1 MLEQV
6 LTYAAVFIAVLFVMT
21 VLLAM
26 KPAARGTFLAVLVG
40 MGAGLIG
47 VQIAQMHVFTILL
60 LIWVLFSKRA
70 SRSIAPVEAVLT
82 VVAAAILASTVLYGQ
97 LVNSPTLGLQLLAL
111 AGCTALIVVF
121 ASPADAKAMLYGLLI
136 MTSAS
141 SIFGLLQVVGIAP
154 YDAWH
159 LSISA
164 LGRPTGLYSEPDWL
178 GMMAGVGLVLA
189 WRLPLRRWVRVLL
202 ILANMSAWVLAFARA
217 AWVAVVASALL
228 AVAIHLITRKRGAPR
243 RTEKSGRLL
252 ATALS
257 GVVAVLAFSFIP
269 SLHDN
274 LVTRLS
280 NTLRVADNDVSAQA
294 RVAQNDGLN
303 YLASTS
309 PWYGWGLS
317 TSGRV
322 GVSGRLNYGESRNNV
337 GSNWL
342 VSFWVDGGLLSIAL
356 LLVFA
361 VAIALT
367 LRTIQAQVFVLVLL
381 ASFFSNAVFQPV
393 TWLML
398 GLCLVVVR
406 TRREQLGDR
415 QLAGPGRMA
424 PTVDRPAI
432 QPAQP
437 ILG

>member
-1 MLEQV
+1 M
-6 LTYAAVFIAVLFVMT
+6 TYAAVFIAVLFVMT

-121 ASPADAKAMLYGLLI
+121 ASPADVKAMLYGLLI

-228 AVAIHLITRKRGAPR
+228 AVAIYLITRKKGAPR

-257 GVVAVLAFSFIP
+257 GVVAVLAFTFIP

-381 ASFFSNAVFQPV
+381 SSFFSNAVFQPV

-398 GLCLVVVR
+398 GLCLSVVR
-406 TRREQLGDR
+406 TRREQIADR
-415 QLAGPGRMA
+415 QAAGPGLKS
-424 PTVDRPAI
+424 PSID
-432 QPAQP
+432 QPASVP
-437 ILG
+437 VPSISR

>member
-1 MLEQV
+1 
-6 LTYAAVFIAVLFVMT
+6 MT

-437 ILG
+437 ISG